1 MEAVAVMAAASLAV
15 GFVVGVLSGLLGVG
29 GGMFLVPIFKLGYLM
44 DSLMCTATSLFT
56 IIPTSISGAVSRIR
70 NRTCVPKLGI
80 AAGLGGAVTSPLGVW
95 LATQSPDWAIMGTA
109 ALVIAYSATTMFRK
123 ALAVPKGAAPQK
135 RGAGKGNSADA
146 PADGAP
152 NAAASGATPETADS
166 SQSPAIIDGPVD
178 VGRRQ
183 LLLFAGI
190 GLVAGLASGY
200 VGVGGGFLMVPMM
213 ISLAHL
219 SMRYTSGT
227 SLIAVMILAVPGVV
241 TQAVLGNI
249 NWIAGIAVACGS
261 VPGAML
267 GARLVPKVPERQLRF
282 LFAGFLLV
290 AAVMLVVNQ
299 FAAVA

>member
-123 ALAVPKGAAPQK
+123 ALAVPKGPAFQK
-135 RGAGKGNSADA
+135 GGAGEGSSAD
-146 PADGAP
+146 
-152 NAAASGATPETADS
+152 
-166 SQSPAIIDGPVD
+166 GPID

-190 GLVAGLASGY
+190 GLVAGLA
-200 VGVGGGFLMVPMM
+200 
-213 ISLAHL
+213 
-219 SMRYTSGT
+219 
-227 SLIAVMILAVPGVV
+227 
-241 TQAVLGNI
+241 
-249 NWIAGIAVACGS
+249 
-261 VPGAML
+261 
-267 GARLVPKVPERQLRF
+267 
-282 LFAGFLLV
+282 
-290 AAVMLVVNQ
+290 
-299 FAAVA
+299 

>member
-95 LATQSPDWAIMGTA
+95 LATQSPDWAIMGTE

-123 ALAVPKGAAPQK
+123 ALAVPKGPAFQK
-135 RGAGKGNSADA
+135 GGAGEGSSAD
-146 PADGAP
+146 
-152 NAAASGATPETADS
+152 
-166 SQSPAIIDGPVD
+166 GPID

-200 VGVGGGFLMVPMM
+200 VGVGGGFIMVPMM